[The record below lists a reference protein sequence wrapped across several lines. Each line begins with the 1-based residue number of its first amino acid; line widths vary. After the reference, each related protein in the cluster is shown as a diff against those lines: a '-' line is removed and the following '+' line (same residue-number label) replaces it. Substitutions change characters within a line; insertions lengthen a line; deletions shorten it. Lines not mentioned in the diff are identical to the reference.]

1 MYLIVFHFGLIKSY
15 TAAIIFGRVLRDTSK
30 IQKPCRLGPSFF
42 FLPLQF
48 ECNLWLPCQRWV
60 DNLAANSKE
69 REGMSQIPFGSNSAV
84 PATVASFFC
93 IHSLL
98 HLSIRMSGYV
108 CTAGGSKV
116 PNTILIEL
124 S

>member
-1 MYLIVFHFGLIKSY
+1 M
-15 TAAIIFGRVLRDTSK
+15 
-30 IQKPCRLGPSFF
+30 
-42 FLPLQF
+42 
-48 ECNLWLPCQRWV
+48 
-60 DNLAANSKE
+60 DNPAANTKE
-69 REGMSQIPFGSNSAV
+69 REEMSQISFGSNSAV
-84 PATVASFFC
+84 PAAVSSFFY

-116 PNTILIEL
+116 PNIILIEL